1 MFENFEVYRVK
12 TMYWHRKPYH
22 EYILDEYANLLK
34 KHGVFCKDM
43 LLREAYYLAIRDRES
58 RMTNMTANARA
69 EKIATIE
76 ALDARLRWLSA
87 WIVHNANHIRQKR
100 DGLKV
105 GGHQASCA
113 SMTAIMAALY
123 FHALRPQDKVAV
135 KPHAGPVLQAIHY
148 LLGGQSLEQLQHF
161 RALGGAQSYPSRTKD
176 KIPVDFSTGSV
187 GLGVAI
193 TAFSSLVQDYV
204 IAHGSMAETDAGRM
218 ISLMGDA
225 ELDEGN
231 IYECLIE
238 GYKHDIRNCWW
249 VVDYNR
255 QSLDNTTADRMFR
268 RFDDIFETCGWRV
281 ITLKHGK
288 LQRAAFARPGGKA
301 LEDWIENCPNA
312 EFAVLT
318 YQGGAA
324 WRARLLSDIG
334 DHSDVKLLINS
345 FDDDGLAALM
355 TNLGGHCIASLMD
368 AFESAND
375 TQPTL
380 FIAYT
385 VKGYGLPLAGHKDN
399 HSGMMNPT
407 QMEQF
412 RNSMGIE
419 AGNEWE
425 AFGGLG
431 GNIAARLK
439 AFVDNSAL
447 SQKRPETQPELV
459 PVPARLPVPQ
469 GEAQSTQAAFG
480 HVLLDLAKSSEPLAD
495 RIVTTA
501 PDVTQTTNLGGFVN
515 QRGLFRRSGFADVF
529 REANIP
535 SAQKWAAHAA
545 GQHIELGIAEN
556 NFFLLLTSLG
566 LAAQHFGT
574 RLIPVGTVYDPFIA
588 RGLDALNYGCYS
600 DARFLLVGTPS
611 GLTLGPEGG
620 AHQSINTPL
629 IGMGQPSL
637 AYFEP
642 AYADEVALFMR
653 WAFEHLQK
661 PEGSS
666 VYLRLSTRVIPQVKR
681 ESDDWEGDA
690 LKGGYWL
697 RQPARGAEAAIAFTG
712 AIAPEA
718 LSAYESLLDDI
729 PGLGLLNVTS
739 PDVLH
744 RDWSARR
751 AGRWDGAGDAPCH
764 IENLLSTLSPNA
776 GIVSV
781 IDGSPG
787 ALSWIGGVKG
797 MRISPLGV
805 DRFGQTGDLPDL
817 YRTYRLDAAAI
828 IDAMAE
834 LYLHD

>member
-1 MFENFEVYRVK
+1 MATVL
-12 TMYWHRKPYH
+12 TDHRK
-22 EYILDEYANLLK
+22 
-34 KHGVFCKDM
+34 
-43 LLREAYYLAIRDRES
+43 
-58 RMTNMTANARA
+58 

-76 ALDARLRWLSA
+76 ALDARLRWLSS
-87 WIVHNANHIRQKR
+87 WIVHNANHLREKR

-123 FHALRPQDKVAV
+123 FHALRPQDKVSV

-148 LLGGQSLEQLQHF
+148 LLGNQSLAQLQQF

-193 TAFSSLVQDYV
+193 TAFSSLVQDYLV
-204 IAHGSMAETDAGRM
+204 AHGSLDEADAGRM

-238 GYKHDIRNCWW
+238 AYKHDIRNCWW

-255 QSLDNTTADRMFR
+255 QSLDSTTADRMFR

-281 ITLKHGK
+281 VTLKNGK
-288 LQRAAFARPGGKA
+288 LQSAAFSRPGGKS

-312 EFAVLT
+312 DFAVLT
-318 YQGGAA
+318 YKGGAA
-324 WRARLLSDIG
+324 WRERLIADIG
-334 DHSDVKLLINS
+334 GKPHVAKLLDS

-355 TNLGGHCIASLMD
+355 TNLGGHCIESLMD
-368 AFESAND
+368 AFDSAD
-375 TQPTL
+375 DERPTL

-399 HSGMMNPT
+399 HSGMMNPA
-407 QMEQF
+407 QIEQL
-412 RNSMGIE
+412 RASMGVE
-419 AGNEWE
+419 VGQEWE
-425 AFGGLG
+425 PFAGLG

-439 AFVDNSAL
+439 DFVGQSVLAHKPQEPDA
-447 SQKRPETQPELV
+447 PVIAV
-459 PVPARLPVPQ
+459 PDRLPVPS
-469 GEAQSTQAAFG
+469 GDVQSTQAAFG
-480 HVLLDLAKSSEPLAD
+480 NVLLDLAKSSETLAD

-515 QRGLFRRSGFADVF
+515 QRGLFRRSDVADIF
-529 REANIP
+529 RDAKIP

-566 LAAQHFGT
+566 LAAPHFGT

-629 IGMGQPSL
+629 IGMGQPGL

-653 WAFEHLQK
+653 WAFEHMQK
-661 PEGSS
+661 PDGSS
-666 VYLRLSTRVIPQVKR
+666 VYLRLSTRQVPQVKR
-681 ESDDWEGDA
+681 AGTEWETDA

-697 RQPARGAEAAIAFTG
+697 KQPTPGAEAAIVFTG
-712 AIAPEA
+712 AIAPDVLA
-718 LSAYESLLDDI
+718 AFDQLADDI
-729 PGLGLLNVTS
+729 PGLGVLNVTS

-744 RDWSARR
+744 RDWSASK
-751 AGRWDGAGDAPCH
+751 AARWTDKPMQMCH
-764 IENLLSTLSPNA
+764 AEDLLSVLAPDA
-776 GIVSV
+776 GLVTV

-787 ALSWIGGVKG
+787 ALSWLGGVTG
-797 MRISPLGV
+797 MRVSPLGT
-805 DRFGQTGDLPDL
+805 DRFGQTGDLIDL
-817 YRTYRLDAAAI
+817 YDTYRLDAAAI

-834 LYLHD
+834 LFLKR

>member
-1 MFENFEVYRVK
+1 MAKIVADR
-12 TMYWHRKPYH
+12 
-22 EYILDEYANLLK
+22 
-34 KHGVFCKDM
+34 
-43 LLREAYYLAIRDRES
+43 RE
-58 RMTNMTANARA
+58 
-69 EKIATIE
+69 EKIAAIE
-76 ALDARLRWLSA
+76 TLDSRLRWLAS
-87 WIVHNANHIRQKR
+87 WIVHNANHIRPKR

-113 SMTAIMAALY
+113 SMTAIVAALY
-123 FHALRPQDKVAV
+123 FHALRPNDKVSV

-148 LLGGQSLEQLQHF
+148 LLGNQSLEQLQQF

-193 TAFSSLVQDYV
+193 TAFSSLVQDYL
-204 IAHGSMAETDAGRM
+204 IAHGSIDEGNAGRM

-255 QSLDNTTADRMFR
+255 QSLDSTTADRMFR
-268 RFDDIFETCGWRV
+268 RFDDIFETTGWRV

-288 LQRAAFARPGGKA
+288 LQRAVFSRPGGKS

-324 WRARLLSDIG
+324 WRARLMTDIG
-334 DHSDVKLLINS
+334 GKPHVEKLLDS
-345 FDDDGLAALM
+345 FDDDALAALM
-355 TNLGGHCIASLMD
+355 TNLGGHCIESLMD
-368 AFESAND
+368 AFDSAD
-375 TQPTL
+375 DERPTL

-399 HSGMMNPT
+399 HSGMMNPG
-407 QMEQF
+407 QIDQLRM
-412 RNSMGIE
+412 SMGIE
-419 AGNEWE
+419 AGEEWE
-425 AFGGLG
+425 PFAGLG
-431 GNIAARLK
+431 GNMAARLK
-439 AFVDNSAL
+439 NFIGDSVLAAKPLEPVSP
-447 SQKRPETQPELV
+447 QIH
-459 PVPARLPVPQ
+459 VPARFPVPS
-469 GEAQSTQAAFG
+469 GDVQSTQAAFG
-480 HVLLDLAKSSEPLAD
+480 NVLLDLAKSSEELAD

-515 QRGLFRRSGFADVF
+515 QRGLFRRSDVADIF
-529 REANIP
+529 REAKIP

-566 LAAQHFGT
+566 LAAPHFGT

-600 DARFLLVGTPS
+600 DSRFLLVGTPS

-629 IGMGQPSL
+629 IGMGQPGL

-653 WAFEHLQK
+653 WAFEYLQK

-666 VYLRLSTRVIPQVKR
+666 VYLRLSTRQVAQVER
-681 ESDDWEGDA
+681 ADTDWEADA

-697 RQPARGAEAAIAFTG
+697 RRPVAGAEAAIIFTG
-712 AIAPEA
+712 AIAPEV
-718 LSAYESLLDDI
+718 LSAYEQMLDDI
-729 PGLGLLNVTS
+729 PGLGVLNVTS
-739 PDVLH
+739 PDMLH
-744 RDWSARR
+744 REWSASK
-751 AGRWDGAGDAPCH
+751 AARWIDRNAQPSHAED
-764 IENLLSTLSPNA
+764 LLSILAPNA
-776 GIVSV
+776 GIVTV

-787 ALSWIGGVKG
+787 ALSWLGGVHG
-797 MRISPLGV
+797 MRVSPLGM

-817 YRTYRLDAAAI
+817 YSEYRLDSAAI

-834 LYLHD
+834 LFLKI